1 MSLLNVIFAAL
12 IFCIQLFQQ
21 CRAVLSDQLRGE
33 INPSFKGSAFSG
45 ILNRISHNTS
55 V

>member
-12 IFCIQLFQQ
+12 VFGIQLFQQ

-33 INPSFKGSAFSG
+33 INPSLKGSAFSG